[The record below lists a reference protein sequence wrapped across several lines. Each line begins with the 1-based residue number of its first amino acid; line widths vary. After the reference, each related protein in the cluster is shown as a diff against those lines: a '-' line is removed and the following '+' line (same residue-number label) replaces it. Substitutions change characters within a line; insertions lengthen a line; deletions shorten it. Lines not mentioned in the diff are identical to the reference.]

1 MFCLILDDSMT
12 IATDSHNCYF
22 SWLSKD
28 WTLDSLIEC
37 DAEGY
42 SLAQRTAD
50 AIHQV
55 SCSDWC
61 PLATTKNQRQ
71 WSSSCWS
78 WLSKSFSISRCLG
91 TFGSFWVSNGT
102 DHARQCHYDWISSFS
117 SSRRE
122 RCQHFV
128 YGLRFHLYL
137 HLCLWTLST
146 GLARG
151 FLGGRKG
158 PLQTVLRVPTKN
170 RQKLLQ
176 VRTMT
181 VQRREFW
188 RWRFGAP
195 PTGLSKDCPKNWAF
209 FCHVECTSNCQGWRW
224 WCKLSNIFDVIIV
237 LATNVIP
244 VPWLDQSFQGGW
256 QPKMFNNFRWFSL
269 FFKKKPSLKTVFQL
283 GIWKVSDEFPKFWGA
298 VF

>member
-158 PLQTVLRVPTKN
+158 PLQTVLRVPTKTDKN
-170 RQKLLQ
+170 CCRSVLWQSKEESFEDGDSGRPLLGCPRIVQKIGPFFVMSNALQTARVGAGGANCPIFLMWLLSLPPMSSRYHGWIR
-176 VRTMT
+176 VSK
-181 VQRREFW
+181 VVDNQRCS
-188 RWRFGAP
+188 
-195 PTGLSKDCPKNWAF
+195 T
-209 FCHVECTSNCQGWRW
+209 TSGDFHCFLKKTFPQNCFSARH
-224 WCKLSNIFDVIIV
+224 LES
-237 LATNVIP
+237 
-244 VPWLDQSFQGGW
+244 
-256 QPKMFNNFRWFSL
+256 FRWISEI
-269 FFKKKPSLKTVFQL
+269 L
-283 GIWKVSDEFPKFWGA
+283 GGRF
-298 VF
+298 